1 MEQNGFGDSRCH
13 GMAQEKGL
21 DVWRHLDIG
30 AKGAPIRLFQIQ
42 SANEIEVWGFY
53 FKITEST
60 TS

>member
-1 MEQNGFGDSRCH
+1 MSWH
-13 GMAQEKGL
+13 GTGKGL
-21 DVWRHLDIG
+21 DIWRHLDIG
-30 AKGAPIRLFQIQ
+30 AKGAPICLFQIQ